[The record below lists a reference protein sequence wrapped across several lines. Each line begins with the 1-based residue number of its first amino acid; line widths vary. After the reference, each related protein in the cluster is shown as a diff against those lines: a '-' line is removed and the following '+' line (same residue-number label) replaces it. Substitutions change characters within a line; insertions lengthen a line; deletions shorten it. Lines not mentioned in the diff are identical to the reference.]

1 MANTNLLFICR
12 ELKKSDIEQVSIIE
26 EDAFPEL
33 FPQTQFK
40 KELQRTQSTI
50 LVSKVNE
57 LNPKSIKLMPSS
69 KNLYYKQGKTGWKKG
84 DDFLTGFLT
93 YWELFDEIHI
103 MAIGVRREYTK
114 LKIAS
119 LLLSECI
126 NNIIKKSFNKINL
139 EVRKSNIPAIGLYT
153 NFGFEIVGERKKFY
167 PDNHENALIMSLS
180 PILSEEYKYKIKEI
194 QKTIESKS
202 NSLFLD

>member
-69 KNLYYKQGKTGWKKG
+69 KNLYYKKGKTGWKKG

-126 NNIIKKSFNKINL
+126 NNIIKKSFNKITL
-139 EVRKSNIPAIGLYT
+139 EVRKSNIPAIGL
-153 NFGFEIVGERKKFY
+153 
-167 PDNHENALIMSLS
+167 
-180 PILSEEYKYKIKEI
+180 
-194 QKTIESKS
+194 
-202 NSLFLD
+202 